1 MSKTNK
7 LVTQE
12 PVRLC
17 PLATPSFFGQPVTLK
32 VSPVDIGVLV
42 SVLQLLH
49 YLRQTYV
56 EPGGRG
62 SEEGGERRGVEV
74 GWRGEE
80 GGGRVEG
87 GEDGGVNFITHLS
100 QLCDT
105 ILSIYVGRRMY
116 TRN

>member
-32 VSPVDIGVLV
+32 VSPVDLGVLV

-62 SEEGGERRGVEV
+62 SEEGGRGG
-74 GWRGEE
+74 GWRWG
-80 GGGRVEG
+80 GGGRRGEG
-87 GEDGGVNFITHLS
+87 EWREERTGV
-100 QLCDT
+100 
-105 ILSIYVGRRMY
+105 
-116 TRN
+116 